1 MRSRQHVRRDG
12 ETNPLRD
19 FEVDRQVDFRRLLHW
34 EIGGLF
40 ALQERGGG
48 ADVGQPGAK
57 RRCLEKS
64 SDACISAGG
73 SGFCGGAV

>member
-1 MRSRQHVRRDG
+1 MIVRQIGADHQHPTYRNSSDHLIRPRQHVRWDG
-12 ETNPLRD
+12 ETNPLRG

-48 ADVGQPGAK
+48 AGCWTTG
-57 RRCLEKS
+57 R
-64 SDACISAGG
+64 
-73 SGFCGGAV
+73 